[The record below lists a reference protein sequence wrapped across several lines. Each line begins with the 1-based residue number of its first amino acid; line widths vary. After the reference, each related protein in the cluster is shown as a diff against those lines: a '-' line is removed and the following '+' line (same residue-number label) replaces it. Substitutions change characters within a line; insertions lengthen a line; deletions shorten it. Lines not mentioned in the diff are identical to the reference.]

1 MDLDVE
7 FFIKK
12 FNVSRETIEKLN
24 KYKDFLLSSNKS
36 LNLIGKTTENQI
48 FTRHFAD
55 SAQIYDLI
63 EDKSEIVD
71 LGSGAGFPGVILKIL
86 MDNNK
91 IAGNITLIDK
101 SPKKCK
107 FLQDLSDKLGLTLKI
122 VNLKIENFKFN
133 KISTIVSRA
142 FKKTVDTIDILF
154 KNNDKIRNII
164 LMKGKT
170 YQHEL
175 EEAKKK
181 YTFDVEKFRSITS
194 DESYI
199 LKISNIKLNTTKGC
213 RCLG

>member
-1 MDLDVE
+1 MYKDIE

-24 KYKDFLLSSNKS
+24 IYNHFLLENNKL
-36 LNLIGKTTENQI
+36 LNLIGKTTENHI
-48 FTRHFAD
+48 FSRHFTD

-63 EDKSEIVD
+63 DDKCEIVD
-71 LGSGAGFPGVILKIL
+71 IGSGAGFPGVIIKIL
-86 MDNNK
+86 MDSK
-91 IAGNITLIDK
+91 KVEGNIVLIDK

-107 FLQDLSDKLGLTLKI
+107 FLNDLSNKLGLTLKI
-122 VNLKIENFKFN
+122 QNVRLEDYKFS

-142 FKKTVDTIDILF
+142 FKKVIDTIDMLF
-154 KNNDKIRNII
+154 KNNDKIKSII

-175 EEAKKK
+175 DDAKKK
-181 YTFDVEKFRSITS
+181 YTFYLEKFRSITS

-199 LKISNIKLNTTKGC
+199 LKISNIKRSTT
-213 RCLG
+213 

>member
-24 KYKDFLLSSNKS
+24 KYKDFLLSSNKI

-48 FTRHFAD
+48 FTRHFTD

-63 EDKSEIVD
+63 EDKSEIID
-71 LGSGAGFPGVILKIL
+71 LGSGAGFPGVVLKIL

-91 IAGNITLIDK
+91 IAGNITLIEK

-107 FLQDLSDKLGLTLKI
+107 FLQDLSYKLGLTLKI
-122 VNLKIENFKFN
+122 VNLKLENFKFN

-142 FKKTVDTIDILF
+142 FKKTVDTIDILL

-164 LMKGKT
+164 LIKGKT
-170 YQHEL
+170 YQQEL

-199 LKISNIKLNTTKGC
+199 LKISNIKRNAT
-213 RCLG
+213 

>member
-36 LNLIGKTTENQI
+36 LNLIGKTTENHL
-48 FTRHFAD
+48 FSRHFID

-63 EDKSEIVD
+63 EDKSEIID

-91 IAGNITLIDK
+91 IVGNITLIDK

-107 FLQDLSDKLGLTLKI
+107 FLQNLSDRLGLTLKI
-122 VNLKIENFKFN
+122 VNLKVENFKFN
-133 KISTIVSRA
+133 KISTLVSRA

-154 KNNDKIRNII
+154 KNNDKIRSII

-199 LKISNIKLNTTKGC
+199 LKISNIKRNTT
-213 RCLG
+213 

>member
-24 KYKDFLLSSNKS
+24 KYKDFLLSSNKP

-48 FTRHFAD
+48 FTRHFVD

-63 EDKSEIVD
+63 EDKSEIID

-91 IAGNITLIDK
+91 IVGNITLIDK

-107 FLQDLSDKLGLTLKI
+107 FLQDLSEKLGLTLKI

-142 FKKTVDTIDILF
+142 FKKTVDTIDILL
-154 KNNDKIRNII
+154 KNRDKIRNVI
-164 LMKGKT
+164 LIKGKT
-170 YQHEL
+170 YQQEI

-199 LKISNIKLNTTKGC
+199 LKITNIKHSTT
-213 RCLG
+213 

>member
-36 LNLIGKTTENQI
+36 LNLIGKTTEKHV
-48 FTRHFAD
+48 FTRHFLD

-63 EDKSEIVD
+63 EDKSEIID
-71 LGSGAGFPGVILKIL
+71 LGSGAGFPGVVLKIL

-91 IAGNITLIDK
+91 MNGNITLIDK
-101 SPKKCK
+101 STKKCK
-107 FLQDLSDKLGLTLKI
+107 FLQDLSDKLDLTLKI

-133 KISTIVSRA
+133 KISTVVSRA
-142 FKKTVDTIDILF
+142 FKKTIDTLDILL

-164 LMKGKT
+164 LIKGKT
-170 YQHEL
+170 YQQEL

-199 LKISNIKLNTTKGC
+199 LKISNIKRSTT
-213 RCLG
+213 

>member
-48 FTRHFAD
+48 FIRHFAD

-63 EDKSEIVD
+63 EDKSEIID

-154 KNNDKIRNII
+154 KNNDKIRSII

-199 LKISNIKLNTTKGC
+199 LKISNIKRSTT
-213 RCLG
+213 

>member
-36 LNLIGKTTENQI
+36 INLIGKTTENQI

-71 LGSGAGFPGVILKIL
+71 LGSGAGFPGVILKLL

-107 FLQDLSDKLGLTLKI
+107 FLQDLSDKLDLNLKI

-133 KISTIVSRA
+133 KISMVVSRA
-142 FKKTVDTIDILF
+142 FKKTVDVIDILF
-154 KNNDKIRNII
+154 KNNDKIKNII
-164 LMKGKT
+164 LIKGKT
-170 YQHEL
+170 YQQEL
-175 EEAKKK
+175 EDAKKK

-199 LKISNIKLNTTKGC
+199 LKISNIKRSTT
-213 RCLG
+213 

>member
-48 FTRHFAD
+48 FTRHFVD

-91 IAGNITLIDK
+91 IDGNITLIDK

-154 KNNDKIRNII
+154 KNNDKIRSII

-199 LKISNIKLNTTKGC
+199 LKISNIKLSTT
-213 RCLG
+213 

>member
-36 LNLIGKTTENQI
+36 LNLIGKNTENHL
-48 FTRHFAD
+48 FSRHFID

-63 EDKSEIVD
+63 EDKSEIID

-91 IAGNITLIDK
+91 IVGNVTLIDK

-122 VNLKIENFKFN
+122 VNLKVENFKFN
-133 KISTIVSRA
+133 KISTLVSRA
-142 FKKTVDTIDILF
+142 FKKTVDTIDIIL
-154 KNNDKIRNII
+154 KNNDLIRQII
-164 LMKGKT
+164 LIKGKT
-170 YQHEL
+170 YQQEI

-181 YTFDVEKFRSITS
+181 YTFDLEKFRSITS

-199 LKISNIKLNTTKGC
+199 LKITNIKHSTT
-213 RCLG
+213 

>member
-24 KYKDFLLSSNKS
+24 KYKDFLLSNNKS

-48 FTRHFAD
+48 FTRHFID

-63 EDKSEIVD
+63 EDKSEIID
-71 LGSGAGFPGVILKIL
+71 LGSGAGFPGVVLKIL
-86 MDNNK
+86 MDDKK

-101 SPKKCK
+101 SPKKFK

-133 KISTIVSRA
+133 KISTVVSRA
-142 FKKTVDTIDILF
+142 FKKTIDTMDILL
-154 KNNDKIRNII
+154 KNNDKIKNII
-164 LMKGKT
+164 LIKGKT
-170 YQHEL
+170 YQQEL
-175 EEAKKK
+175 EDAKKK

-199 LKISNIKLNTTKGC
+199 LKISNIKPSAT
-213 RCLG
+213 

>member
-1 MDLDVE
+1 MNRDVE

-24 KYKDFLLSSNKS
+24 KYKDFLLNSNKL
-36 LNLIGKTTENQI
+36 LNLIGKTTENHI
-48 FTRHFAD
+48 FSRHFTD

-63 EDKSEIVD
+63 EDKSEIID
-71 LGSGAGFPGVILKIL
+71 LGSGAGFPGVIIKIL
-86 MDNNK
+86 MNNNK
-91 IAGNITLIDK
+91 IDGNIMLIEK

-107 FLQDLSDKLGLTLKI
+107 FLQNLSEKLDLTIKI
-122 VNLKIENFKFN
+122 VNLRVENFKFN
-133 KISTIVSRA
+133 KISTVVSRA
-142 FKKTVDTIDILF
+142 FKNTVDTIDILF
-154 KNNDKIRNII
+154 KHNEKIRSII
-164 LMKGKT
+164 LIKGKT

-199 LKISNIKLNTTKGC
+199 LKISNIKHSTT
-213 RCLG
+213 

>member
-91 IAGNITLIDK
+91 ISGNIKLIDK

-142 FKKTVDTIDILF
+142 FKKTVDTIDILL

-164 LMKGKT
+164 LIKGKT
-170 YQHEL
+170 YQQEI

-181 YTFDVEKFRSITS
+181 YTFDAEKFRSITS

-199 LKISNIKLNTTKGC
+199 LKISNIKRNTT
-213 RCLG
+213 

>member
-1 MDLDVE
+1 MNLDVE

-12 FNVSRETIEKLN
+12 FNVSRETIEKLK
-24 KYKDFLLSSNKS
+24 KYKEFLLISNKS
-36 LNLIGKTTENQI
+36 LNLIGKTTENHV
-48 FTRHFAD
+48 FTRHFID

-63 EDKSEIVD
+63 EDKSEIID

-86 MDNNK
+86 MDNKK
-91 IAGNITLIDK
+91 ISGNITLIDK

-107 FLQDLSDKLGLTLKI
+107 FLNDLSDKLGLTLKI
-122 VNLKIENFKFN
+122 VNLKIENFKLN

-142 FKKTVDTIDILF
+142 FKKTVDTIDILL

-164 LMKGKT
+164 LIKGKT
-170 YQHEL
+170 YQQEI

-181 YTFDVEKFRSITS
+181 YTFDLEKFRSITS

-199 LKISNIKLNTTKGC
+199 LKISNIKRITT
-213 RCLG
+213 